1 MFNRTKA
8 SVGTP
13 TVTALSLAFMLCSF
27 PGAAQASSSFDVTLA
42 AGLHYDDK
50 VTVEELDRFQDV
62 GDGAVVLDLDLD
74 YERNFD
80 QGTDLR
86 FGYSLAQRSYFEETD
101 FDLQIHNLSFGLKQN
116 FEDFD
121 LGLETYYVHARLDND
136 ELLSFSHVSPYF
148 TTFLTRRLYLR
159 GSYFYRDKTFPDNP
173 DRDGD
178 VHAADADLYFFID
191 STRHYVVLGMRVE
204 DEDTRDPAFDFRGRQ
219 VDIRYSRRFDL
230 YGDRPVRLRLDYRF
244 EDRDYDSV
252 TPSIAEIRDDQR
264 QRWRARLDLPI
275 NSDLTAL
282 LSYQYRDHESN
293 LPGADFTDNR
303 IEAQLEFVF

>member
-1 MFNRTKA
+1 MFNWITTPIVTSTINVLA
-8 SVGTP
+8 SSVI
-13 TVTALSLAFMLCSF
+13 VVSFLSS
-27 PGAAQASSSFDVTLA
+27 AQASSAVDVTLA

-50 VTVEELDRFQDV
+50 VTVEELDRVEDV
-62 GDGAVVLDLDLD
+62 GDGAVVLDLDVD

-86 FGYSLAQRSYFEETD
+86 VGYSLAQRSYFEETD

-116 FEDFD
+116 FEEFD

-136 ELLSFSHVSPYF
+136 ELLSFSHLSPYF

-191 STRHYVVLGMRVE
+191 SIRNYVVVGMRFE
-204 DEDTRDPAFDFRGRQ
+204 NEDTRDPAFDFRGRQ
-219 VDIRYSRRFDL
+219 FDIRYSRRFDL

-244 EDRDYDSV
+244 ENRDYRSI
-252 TPSIAEIRDDQR
+252 TPSIGEIRDDQR

-293 LPGADFTDNR
+293 LAGADFTDNR